1 VTRRTGEITPRQVD
15 RDYPHQVEIAIPE
28 GGLGTRLSAMDEFC
42 RGADFR
48 TCGMGAKRLRTGRD
62 GVRFCFK
69 TPDMAEAFRP
79 GLGEIYQPVAGGMN
93 ASNDE

>member
-42 RGADFR
+42 RGLSNMR
-48 TCGMGAKRLRTGRD
+48 YRRD

>member
-42 RGADFR
+42 RGLSNMR
-48 TCGMGAKRLRTGRD
+48 YRRETAKD
-62 GVRFCFK
+62 
-69 TPDMAEAFRP
+69 RP
-79 GLGEIYQPVAGGMN
+79 GWRAVLLQDAGYGR
-93 ASNDE
+93 SVQTRFGGDLSTRGGYEREQ

>member
-1 VTRRTGEITPRQVD
+1 VTRGARSRLARSTATILIKSKLPSPRAVLE
-15 RDYPHQVEIAIPE
+15 RGSVPW
-28 GGLGTRLSAMDEFC
+28 TNSA
-42 RGADFR
+42 ADFR
-48 TCGMGAKRLRTGRD
+48 TCGIGAKRLRTGRD